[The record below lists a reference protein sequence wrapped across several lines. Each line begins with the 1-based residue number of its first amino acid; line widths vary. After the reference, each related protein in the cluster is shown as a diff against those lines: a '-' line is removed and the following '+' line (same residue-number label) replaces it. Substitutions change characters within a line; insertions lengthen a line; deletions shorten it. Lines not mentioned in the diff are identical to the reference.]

1 MGYIDIMPFSLEH
14 NGLPTIKTTSQSN
27 STSKKIRKPLALE
40 QLSSGTTRTGEA
52 FLIDRTSDSKMIQY
66 STGGKYNISALPSPD
81 STPTIIRIPTPS
93 SESSLLSPP
102 LDIGINS
109 LDISERENQTEERRI
124 LPGLCSPDF
133 PQAVPGSRRSLP
145 SLDVVMAYTR
155 ERTDVPLPESTPLQ
169 RGRWLWVN
177 QQNVQGSHRPQV
189 QQYMRQKPKEWGRL
203 NQLAYE
209 ASRRQRE
216 QDEAER
222 RDEEAA
228 QAAAAA
234 AFATTPRPSRI
245 SRPRQTSIRSR
256 GLSGKPVEERRAAPN
271 SARRPRKRSI
281 PEDSQSTPK
290 RKKAAPSENK
300 VKYDTWQQIAH
311 WFGIFPEISQSQ
323 ASRDYLTSQRS
334 QIFSG
339 FQPGGTL
346 TEPKRMNRKDPNI
359 HLLCEFEIEFCERLG
374 WDTNK
379 FLIHK
384 LRLFHANFMEL
395 KKNPGKPFNKTRAQQ
410 SGQCDV
416 NNMSRF
422 FEVYSYAGLLS
433 NAFIHESV
441 AKGWDEDG
449 AAATLKN
456 IGITT
461 LEDAATAP
469 AALKELREANRGFSK
484 RPTDSILKSPLSTG
498 ANNSP
503 MSALGSVTSPDIKTG
518 STNTPG
524 SLTTGDSNSPGSL
537 KNPQVATS
545 STFGTFPNGGNPS
558 LADPIYTD
566 TDATASQPRDLFP
579 TA

>member
-1 MGYIDIMPFSLEH
+1 
-14 NGLPTIKTTSQSN
+14 
-27 STSKKIRKPLALE
+27 
-40 QLSSGTTRTGEA
+40 
-52 FLIDRTSDSKMIQY
+52 
-66 STGGKYNISALPSPD
+66 
-81 STPTIIRIPTPS
+81 
-93 SESSLLSPP
+93 
-102 LDIGINS
+102 
-109 LDISERENQTEERRI
+109 
-124 LPGLCSPDF
+124 
-133 PQAVPGSRRSLP
+133 
-145 SLDVVMAYTR
+145 
-155 ERTDVPLPESTPLQ
+155 
-169 RGRWLWVN
+169 
-177 QQNVQGSHRPQV
+177 
-189 QQYMRQKPKEWGRL
+189 
-203 NQLAYE
+203 
-209 ASRRQRE
+209 
-216 QDEAER
+216 
-222 RDEEAA
+222 
-228 QAAAAA
+228 
-234 AFATTPRPSRI
+234 
-245 SRPRQTSIRSR
+245 
-256 GLSGKPVEERRAAPN
+256 
-271 SARRPRKRSI
+271 
-281 PEDSQSTPK
+281 
-290 RKKAAPSENK
+290 
-300 VKYDTWQQIAH
+300 
-311 WFGIFPEISQSQ
+311 
-323 ASRDYLTSQRS
+323 
-334 QIFSG
+334 
-339 FQPGGTL
+339 
-346 TEPKRMNRKDPNI
+346 MNRKDPNI